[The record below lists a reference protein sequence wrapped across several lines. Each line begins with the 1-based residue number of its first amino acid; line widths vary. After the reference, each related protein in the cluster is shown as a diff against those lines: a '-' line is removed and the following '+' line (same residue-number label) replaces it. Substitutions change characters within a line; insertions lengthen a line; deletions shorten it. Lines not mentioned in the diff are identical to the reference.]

1 MTEMETE
8 EHLKKMEEAL
18 NHIIDPAVKE
28 YLQLLKLQQSLIGKL
43 YKGISDRLFAEMRK
57 ELEK

>member
-28 YLQLLKLQQSLIGKL
+28 YLQLLKLQHDLIGKL

>member
-28 YLQLLKLQQSLIGKL
+28 YLQLLKLQHSLIGKL